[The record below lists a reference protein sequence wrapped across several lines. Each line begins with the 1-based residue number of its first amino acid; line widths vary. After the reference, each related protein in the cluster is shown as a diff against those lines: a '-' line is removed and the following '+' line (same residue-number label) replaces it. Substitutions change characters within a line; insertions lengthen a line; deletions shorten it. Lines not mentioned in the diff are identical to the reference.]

1 MGDDAHEAVALG
13 EAGEDP
19 DGLLKALVVQRAE
32 AFIEEEGVQPD
43 AARRALDLVREAQS
57 QRQGGFEALAA
68 REGLDAAA
76 GAVVVVD
83 DAEVEAGLAA
93 LVLGTHPLQLVL
105 PGGHLHKAGVGV
117 DEDGVEVVHL
127 DVSLEAYLLFAAEGA
142 ARRGGKGVHPL
153 PAAFQLCPGGG
164 VLTVEVSG
172 LPVGQEAG
180 RQGLFLS
187 RESGAPG
194 RQGVPLGFEWAVER
208 GLYSVCITDH
218 MDADYPPDDEMGES
232 AFRLDTEN
240 YFPFLLKKKKEYE
253 ERIQVRIG
261 IELGLQKHLGTRYE
275 TLIEKYPFDFVIGSM
290 HLVCGEDPY
299 TGKVFEELGD
309 AQVYRRMFCE
319 TLECIR
325 KIKCFDVLGHLDYV
339 VRYGKHQAE
348 AYSYEKFSDEIDMIL
363 RELISSGKGLELNMA
378 GIKYGLGFAHP
389 HPSVLRRYK
398 ELGGEIITVGSD
410 AHKAEHIGYEFE
422 IAGELLKSCGF
433 RYYTEF
439 ENRKAVFRRIP

>member
-1 MGDDAHEAVALG
+1 MPKRLKETMIRSDFHMHTAFSTDSEEAV
-13 EAGEDP
+13 
-19 DGLLKALVVQRAE
+19 
-32 AFIEEEGVQPD
+32 
-43 AARRALDLVREAQS
+43 
-57 QRQGGFEALAA
+57 
-68 REGLDAAA
+68 
-76 GAVVVVD
+76 
-83 DAEVEAGLAA
+83 
-93 LVLGTHPLQLVL
+93 
-105 PGGHLHKAGVGV
+105 
-117 DEDGVEVVHL
+117 
-127 DVSLEAYLLFAAEGA
+127 
-142 ARRGGKGVHPL
+142 
-153 PAAFQLCPGGG
+153 
-164 VLTVEVSG
+164 
-172 LPVGQEAG
+172 
-180 RQGLFLS
+180 
-187 RESGAPG
+187 ESMLN
-194 RQGVPLGFEWAVER
+194 RAVER

-218 MDADYPPDDEMGES
+218 MDADYPPDDELGES

-240 YFPFLLKKKKEYE
+240 YFPFLLKK
-253 ERIQVRIG
+253 
-261 IELGLQKHLGTRYE
+261 
-275 TLIEKYPFDFVIGSM
+275 
-290 HLVCGEDPY
+290 
-299 TGKVFEELGD
+299 
-309 AQVYRRMFCE
+309 
-319 TLECIR
+319 